1 MLYPIL
7 YYLVLVPLSS
17 LPYFLIQ
24 GISSGFYYLLYYVF
38 AYRKKIV
45 LQNLRNAFPEKSEK
59 ELRVLCRRF
68 YKHLCDTVFEGLMCF
83 TITRESLMG
92 HIRCSNPEVIN
103 AYFDQGKSVIIA
115 IGHYGSWEFFLTGLN
130 ALIKHQLVII
140 YTPLTNP
147 FMEKKMMQARESF
160 GTRMISKSEVKS
172 FFEEKQSQTTATLFA
187 IDQWPA
193 KAKKPYWMT
202 FLNQETAV
210 AFGTEKYAK
219 DSGQAVLYAR
229 IRKEK
234 RGHYVIDFTAVCD
247 DPKNKEYGF
256 ITESITRLLENDIQ
270 KEPAYWLWSHRRWK
284 QNRAEVEAENKS
296 TSV

>member
-17 LPYFLIQ
+17 LPYIFIKC
-24 GISSGFYYLLYYVF
+24 ISSGFYYLLYYVF
-38 AYRKKIV
+38 SYRKKIV

-59 ELRVLCRRF
+59 QLRALCRMF

-83 TITRESLMG
+83 TITRENLMN

-103 AYFDQGKSVIIA
+103 AYFEKGQSVIIA
-115 IGHYGSWEFFLTGLN
+115 IGHYGSWEFFLTGMN
-130 ALIKHQLVII
+130 ALIKHQVVII

-147 FMEKKMMQARESF
+147 FMEKKMMRARESF

-172 FFEEKQSQTTATLFA
+172 FFEEKPSQPTATLFA

-193 KAKKPYWMT
+193 KAKKPYWMR

-219 DSGQAVLYAR
+219 DSDQAVLYAT
-229 IRKEK
+229 IRREK
-234 RGHYVIDFTAVCD
+234 RGRYELSFTPVCD
-247 DPKNKEYGF
+247 EPKNTAYGF
-256 ITESITRLLENDIQ
+256 ITESITGLLEKDIQ

-284 QNRAEVEAENKS
+284 QTKAEVEAEKD
-296 TSV
+296 

>member
-1 MLYPIL
+1 MLYPVL

-17 LPYFLIQ
+17 LPYFLIK

-38 AYRKKIV
+38 SYRKKIV
-45 LQNLRNAFPEKSEK
+45 LQNLRNAFPEKSEH
-59 ELRVLCRRF
+59 ELRVLCRKF

-83 TITRESLMG
+83 TISRSSLMK
-92 HIRCSNPEVIN
+92 HIRCENPEVIN
-103 AYFDQGKSVIIA
+103 AYFEKGQSVIIA

-130 ALIKHQLVII
+130 ALIKHQVVII

-147 FMEKKMMQARESF
+147 FMEKKMMRARESF

-172 FFEEKQSQTTATLFA
+172 FFEEQTTQPTATLFA

-193 KAKKPYWMT
+193 KAKKPYWMR

-219 DSGQAVLYAR
+219 DSGQAVLYAT

-234 RGHYVIDFTAVCD
+234 RGRYAISFTPVCNE
-247 DPKNKEYGF
+247 PKNTAYGF
-256 ITESITRLLENDIQ
+256 ITESITRLLEKDIQ

-284 QNRAEVEAENKS
+284 QTKAEVEAENS
-296 TSV
+296 

>member
-1 MLYPIL
+1 MFYPIL

-17 LPYFLIQ
+17 LPYFLIK
-24 GISSGFYYLLYYVF
+24 GISSAFYYMLYYAF

-45 LQNLRNAFPEKSEK
+45 LQNLRNSFPEKSEK
-59 ELRVLCRRF
+59 EIRALCRRF
-68 YKHLCDTVFEGLMCF
+68 YRHLCDTVFEGLMCF
-83 TITRESLMG
+83 TISRNQLLS
-92 HIRCSNPEVIN
+92 HIRCGNPELIN
-103 AYFDQGKSVIIA
+103 TYFERGQSVIIA

-172 FFEEKQSQTTATLFA
+172 FFEEKPEQPTATLFA

-219 DSGQAVLYAR
+219 DSGQAVLYAT
-229 IRKEK
+229 INKEK
-234 RGHYVIDFTAVCD
+234 RGKYVISFVTICD
-247 DPKNKEYGF
+247 EPATSQYGF
-256 ITESITRLLENDIQ
+256 ITESITRALEKDIE
-270 KEPAYWLWSHRRWK
+270 KAPAYWLWSHRRWK
-284 QNRAEVEAENKS
+284 QTRAEVEAKKN
-296 TSV
+296 

>member
-1 MLYPIL
+1 MLYPVL

-17 LPYFLIQ
+17 LPYVFIK

-38 AYRKKIV
+38 SYRKKIV
-45 LQNLRNAFPEKSEK
+45 LQNLRNAFPEKTEQ
-59 ELRVLCRRF
+59 ELNSLCRKF

-83 TITRESLMG
+83 TISRNSLLK
-92 HIRCSNPEVIN
+92 HIRCDNPEIIN
-103 AYFDQGKSVIIA
+103 AYFEKGHSVIIA
-115 IGHYGSWEFFLTGLN
+115 IGHYGSWEFFLTGMN
-130 ALIKHQLVII
+130 ALIKHQVVII

-147 FMEKKMMQARESF
+147 FMEKKMMRARESF
-160 GTRMISKSEVKS
+160 GTRMISKAEVKS
-172 FFEEKQSQTTATLFA
+172 FFEEKPAQPTATLFA

-193 KAKKPYWMT
+193 KAKKPYWMR

-219 DSGQAVLYAR
+219 DSGQPVLYAT

-234 RGHYVIDFTAVCD
+234 RGRYVISFTPVCD
-247 DPKNKEYGF
+247 EPKSTAYGF
-256 ITESITRLLENDIQ
+256 VTESITGLLEKDIQ

-284 QNRAEVEAENKS
+284 QTKAEVDAENS
-296 TSV
+296 